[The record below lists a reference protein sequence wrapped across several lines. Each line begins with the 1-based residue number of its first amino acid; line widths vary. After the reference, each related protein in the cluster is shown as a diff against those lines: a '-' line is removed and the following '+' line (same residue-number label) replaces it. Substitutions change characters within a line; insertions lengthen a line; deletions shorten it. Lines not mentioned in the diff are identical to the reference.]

1 MQLFQ
6 GIFPGHANCV
16 IRAPGGKKNMR
27 PWLVLHMPTR
37 SLVTVVARSRERVL
51 AICRTMGWRSAE
63 VMIRVK

>member
-1 MQLFQ
+1 MLIALTACQE
-6 GIFPGHANCV
+6 GY
-16 IRAPGGKKNMR
+16 NMR

-51 AICRTMGWRSAE
+51 AICRTMGWRSGE